1 MNEDMEIVNN
11 VDMFERRDDII
22 QKQEECEDIAAAKT
36 TTSFLVTPELQN
48 KNNKQASP
56 FPSSNFLQNAN
67 RKSAFQPYRQTAT
80 CTPLTNLQRGNT
92 QAETPS
98 ILPTDINIHTLA
110 GCGEITEEDVKNE
123 RDLNIS
129 DKDGYTPLHWASS
142 FGQYNAVQLLLQNG
156 AEVNKLGPNE
166 ETALHMAANGGHHEV
181 IRLLISYGINVNHA
195 DHMLNTPLLYA
206 AKGNHP
212 HSCNELLMGGAD
224 LTMSNINDE
233 TAFTIAL
240 KNNCSLAQ
248 SVIQKHIISKFEL

>member
-1 MNEDMEIVNN
+1 MTKRIEDVKTAQNELGDLVNTTESLT
-11 VDMFERRDDII
+11 VIPQM
-22 QKQEECEDIAAAKT
+22 QEM
-36 TTSFLVTPELQN
+36 S
-48 KNNKQASP
+48 NKQVP
-56 FPSSNFLQNAN
+56 LFPLATCNFLQNGN
-67 RKSAFQPYRQTAT
+67 RKSAFQPYRQSAT

-110 GCGEITEEDVKNE
+110 GCGEITEEDVSNE
-123 RDLNIS
+123 RDLNVL

-156 AEVNKLGPNE
+156 ADINKLGPNE

-181 IRLLISYGINVNHA
+181 IRLLISYGVHVNHV
-195 DHMLNTPLLYA
+195 DHMLNTALLYA

-212 HSCNELLMGGAD
+212 HSCNELLVGGAD
-224 LTMSNINDE
+224 LSMSNINDE

-240 KNNCSLAQ
+240 KNNCNLAQ
-248 SVIQKHIISKFEL
+248 SVIQKHILPKFDL